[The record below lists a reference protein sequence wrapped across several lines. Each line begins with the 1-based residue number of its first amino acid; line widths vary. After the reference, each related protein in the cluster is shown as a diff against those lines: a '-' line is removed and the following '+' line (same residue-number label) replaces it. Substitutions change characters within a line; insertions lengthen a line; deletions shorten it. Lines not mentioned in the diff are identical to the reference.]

1 MNSKLPTV
9 TIKTENGPVIINESD
24 YDPDQHELM
33 DGEEPV
39 VEPEEP
45 VKEPEKT
52 KEPSELTPPVDAP
65 KMLVSKEGRKH
76 FVVGED
82 GKKIEAEGIDAK
94 GYGSEADAW
103 AAIMA
108 LNTA

>member
-33 DGEEPV
+33 DSEEPV
-39 VEPEEP
+39 VEPQKP

-52 KEPSELTPPVDAP
+52 KQPSEAP